1 MFKRHLALAAAAA
14 LFTII
19 PLFAQTAQN
28 YDTKIEAI
36 SSINWIT
43 KEFVTNIS
51 LDANKA
57 NIQMP
62 SGKKVASTYIKSKM
76 LPLIQPPLLSL
87 FENSENDLSE
97 AVINEDLTLDQVY
110 TFIMGGHKTPDVF
123 SKDLKYLNTTNTTNI
138 NDL

>member
-1 MFKRHLALAAAAA
+1 MSIKKK
-14 LFTII
+14 LFILILSSTFLSAI
-19 PLFAQTAQN
+19 FAQKTQQ
-28 YDTKIEAI
+28 YDTKIEAV

-43 KEFVTNIS
+43 KEFVTNIA

-97 AVINEDLTLDQVY
+97 AIINDSLSLDQVY
-110 TFIMGGHKTPDVF
+110 HFIMGGHKKIGRAHV
-123 SKDLKYLNTTNTTNI
+123 
-138 NDL
+138 

>member
-1 MFKRHLALAAAAA
+1 MSRKHQIFKIIMAAA
-14 LFTII
+14 LLAA
-19 PLFAQTAQN
+19 PLYAESTQQ

-76 LPLIQPPLLSL
+76 LPLIQRPLLSL
-87 FENSENDLSE
+87 FEKSEDDLSE
-97 AVINEDLTLDQVY
+97 SVIN
-110 TFIMGGHKTPDVF
+110 
-123 SKDLKYLNTTNTTNI
+123 
-138 NDL
+138 

>member
-1 MFKRHLALAAAAA
+1 MSIKKKFCYLILTATVFSAV
-14 LFTII
+14 
-19 PLFAQTAQN
+19 FAQTTQN

-36 SSINWIT
+36 SSINWIS
-43 KEFVTNIS
+43 KEFVTNIA

-76 LPLIQPPLLSL
+76 IPLIQPPLLSL

-97 AVINEDLTLDQVY
+97 AIIKE
-110 TFIMGGHKTPDVF
+110 KEAAAE
-123 SKDLKYLNTTNTTNI
+123 
-138 NDL
+138 

>member
-1 MFKRHLALAAAAA
+1 MSKTLSALAGVI
-14 LFTII
+14 LLTVT
-19 PLFAQTAQN
+19 PLIAQTTQQ

-62 SGKKVASTYIKSKM
+62 SGKKVASAYIK
-76 LPLIQPPLLSL
+76 
-87 FENSENDLSE
+87 
-97 AVINEDLTLDQVY
+97 
-110 TFIMGGHKTPDVF
+110 
-123 SKDLKYLNTTNTTNI
+123 
-138 NDL
+138 

>member
-1 MFKRHLALAAAAA
+1 MFKKQLAAGALVA

-19 PLFAQTAQN
+19 PLFAQTSQQ

-57 NIQMP
+57 NIQRLRQ
-62 SGKKVASTYIKSKM
+62 K
-76 LPLIQPPLLSL
+76 
-87 FENSENDLSE
+87 
-97 AVINEDLTLDQVY
+97 
-110 TFIMGGHKTPDVF
+110 
-123 SKDLKYLNTTNTTNI
+123 
-138 NDL
+138 